1 MVQYI
6 LCTSKWSVAQE
17 RDDEKDMEGQ
27 EEQKEKTSKR
37 KTLIKDLTE
46 GSVPREL
53 MLFAL
58 PLALSGVLQAVYN
71 MVDMV
76 VVGRCL
82 ESAGVSAVS
91 IGGDLM
97 MVLTFVAMGFS
108 NAAQVIISQYVG
120 ANHPEKVSKMIG
132 TLFTF
137 LGGCA
142 IAMTVIFLLLR
153 NSILV
158 WVKTPAESWDYT
170 MDYVVTCMIGLVFIY
185 GYNLVSA
192 ILRGMGDQ
200 TPVFIY
206 CNRLRPERDSGCCI
220 CGVLGYGGVWSS
232 LGHRDRAGSQLSL
245 CLDDLVP
252 ETGGVPI

>member
-120 ANHPEKVSKMIG
+120 ANHLKRFPK
-132 TLFTF
+132 
-137 LGGCA
+137 
-142 IAMTVIFLLLR
+142 
-153 NSILV
+153 
-158 WVKTPAESWDYT
+158 
-170 MDYVVTCMIGLVFIY
+170 
-185 GYNLVSA
+185 
-192 ILRGMGDQ
+192 
-200 TPVFIY
+200 
-206 CNRLRPERDSGCCI
+206 
-220 CGVLGYGGVWSS
+220 
-232 LGHRDRAGSQLSL
+232 
-245 CLDDLVP
+245 
-252 ETGGVPI
+252 

>member
-192 ILRGMGDQ
+192 ILRGMGDSRH
-200 TPVFIY
+200 PFYFIAIA
-206 CNRLRPERDSGCCI
+206 S
-220 CGVLGYGGVWSS
+220 VLNACT
-232 LGHRDRAGSQLSL
+232 D
-245 CLDDLVP
+245 CP
-252 ETGGVPI
+252 

>member
-97 MVLTFVAMGFS
+97 MVLTFVAWDFPCSTSDHFTVCRCKPPRKGFQ
-108 NAAQVIISQYVG
+108 NDWDTLYLLGWVRNCYDCDISAV
-120 ANHPEKVSKMIG
+120 A
-132 TLFTF
+132 
-137 LGGCA
+137 
-142 IAMTVIFLLLR
+142 
-153 NSILV
+153 
-158 WVKTPAESWDYT
+158 
-170 MDYVVTCMIGLVFIY
+170 
-185 GYNLVSA
+185 
-192 ILRGMGDQ
+192 
-200 TPVFIY
+200 
-206 CNRLRPERDSGCCI
+206 
-220 CGVLGYGGVWSS
+220 
-232 LGHRDRAGSQLSL
+232 
-245 CLDDLVP
+245 
-252 ETGGVPI
+252 

>member
-158 WVKTPAESWDYT
+158 WVKTCLLYT
-170 MDYVVTCMIGLVFIY
+170 SRCV
-185 GYNLVSA
+185 
-192 ILRGMGDQ
+192 
-200 TPVFIY
+200 
-206 CNRLRPERDSGCCI
+206 
-220 CGVLGYGGVWSS
+220 
-232 LGHRDRAGSQLSL
+232 
-245 CLDDLVP
+245 
-252 ETGGVPI
+252 